1 MSLHGVCFTST
12 SGKGCSGLTEERIEK
27 IVNNCAANQLF
38 EGLICTEEDKEA
50 ARRILRG
57 ETTAD
62 EEVAAVIAKY
72 KEKRHGYECEE

>member
-1 MSLHGVCFTST
+1 MSLPGVCFTSI

-27 IVNNCAANQLF
+27 IVNNCVANQLF

-62 EEVAAVIAKY
+62 EEVAAVLARY
-72 KEKRHGYECEE
+72 KAKRHECEE